1 MSVVPPAANGTT
13 MRTGLFGQV
22 FWAQEGDAAS
32 AMTAEAASAA
42 RRFILKI
49 EEVMHLFVQVNGSR
63 RRR

>member
-1 MSVVPPAANGTT
+1 

-22 FWAQEGDAAS
+22 LWAQEGNAAS
-32 AMTAEAASAA
+32 AMAAEAASAA

-49 EEVMHLFVQVNGSR
+49 EEVMRLFVQANDGR